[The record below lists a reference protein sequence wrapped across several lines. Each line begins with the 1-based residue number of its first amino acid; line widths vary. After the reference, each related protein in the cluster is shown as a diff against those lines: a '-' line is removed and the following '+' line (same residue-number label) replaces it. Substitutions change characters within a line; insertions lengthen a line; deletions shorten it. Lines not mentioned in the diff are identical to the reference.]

1 MLKNLQSYN
10 PKGYQWLFIGLL
22 AITSFAYSYHKII
35 KMGPASIHQWR
46 QSDCL
51 SITMNYYMENR
62 DFLDSSVHRIGLCD
76 NGKTVSE
83 FPIIY
88 YTVAK
93 LWKVFGYHEWI
104 FRLMNTLI
112 LFSALFAL
120 FKFCEDVLKNS
131 VWAIMITLFFFTSP
145 ILVFYGNNFTADV
158 PALSMAIIG
167 WFFFWKFYKTEK
179 NKWLCISSL
188 FFMTGILLKA
198 SAGINFVCVGVLFL
212 LEFFNI
218 IKFKNEEKIFKQP
231 YKQSLIFII
240 PLTLIFVWYAYAS
253 HYNKQNNDGLF
264 LIGIL
269 PIWGFD
275 RVHIVET
282 ARSLLHELLPH
293 YFNLY
298 ALVIILSM
306 FTLLFVFHKKANS
319 MLFVITTTM
328 FIGFIIFLIL
338 FFQVFNV
345 HDYYLINMLIF
356 VVFVLVSFFFFLQQ
370 NYPNVLNNAKLKIA
384 FAILLGFSIYN
395 TAVIQRAKYFGSYS
409 ILLDQKQVE
418 YWQWYHWDY
427 NNHFKSL
434 ESVTPYLRSIGI
446 NREDRVFSTPDQSIN
461 ISLYLMDQKGWTDYC
476 HGEFA
481 ENNKAFMEYI
491 IKHKAKYLIINDT
504 DKLKEE
510 FLQPY
515 ITKKIG
521 QYQNIE
527 IFDLRQTFP

>member
-1 MLKNLQSYN
+1 
-10 PKGYQWLFIGLL
+10 I
-22 AITSFAYSYHKII
+22 
-35 KMGPASIHQWR
+35 
-46 QSDCL
+46 
-51 SITMNYYMENR
+51 
-62 DFLDSSVHRIGLCD
+62 HRIGLCD

-88 YTVAK
+88 YTIAK

-120 FKFCEDVLKNS
+120 FKFYEDVLKNS

-158 PALSMAIIG
+158 PALSMAIIA

-179 NKWLCISSL
+179 NKWLAVSAL

-198 SAGINFVCVGVLFL
+198 SAGISFICVGVVFL

-240 PLTLIFVWYAYAS
+240 PLTLVFVWYAYAS

-269 PIWGFD
+269 PIWEFD

-282 ARSLLHELLPH
+282 ARSLLHELLPQ

-306 FTLLFVFHKKANS
+306 FILLFVFPKKAN
-319 MLFVITTTM
+319 FM
-328 FIGFIIFLIL
+328 F
-338 FFQVFNV
+338 
-345 HDYYLINMLIF
+345 
-356 VVFVLVSFFFFLQQ
+356 
-370 NYPNVLNNAKLKIA
+370 
-384 FAILLGFSIYN
+384 
-395 TAVIQRAKYFGSYS
+395 
-409 ILLDQKQVE
+409 
-418 YWQWYHWDY
+418 
-427 NNHFKSL
+427 
-434 ESVTPYLRSIGI
+434 
-446 NREDRVFSTPDQSIN
+446 
-461 ISLYLMDQKGWTDYC
+461 
-476 HGEFA
+476 
-481 ENNKAFMEYI
+481 
-491 IKHKAKYLIINDT
+491 
-504 DKLKEE
+504 
-510 FLQPY
+510 
-515 ITKKIG
+515 
-521 QYQNIE
+521 
-527 IFDLRQTFP
+527 